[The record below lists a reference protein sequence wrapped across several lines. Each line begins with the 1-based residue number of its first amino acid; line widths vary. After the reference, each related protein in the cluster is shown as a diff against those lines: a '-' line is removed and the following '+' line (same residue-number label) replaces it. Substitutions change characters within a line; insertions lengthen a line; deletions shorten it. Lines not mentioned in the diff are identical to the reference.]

1 VTHDHPGKQWEAP
14 ITRLSDE
21 QWERVRPVL
30 EAQDPPRRR
39 GRKRVDPRGVLDAII
54 YRLNSRCPWN
64 ALPKQYPDDSSVHRT
79 YQRWQRLGVLT
90 KVLEILEE
98 RLVDGADTH
107 PPAAALGSRRSV
119 EPHHPS

>member
-1 VTHDHPGKQWEAP
+1 MTHDGPGRQWGEP

-30 EAQDPPRRR
+30 EQYDPPRRF

-54 YRLNSRCPWN
+54 YRLHSGCPWN

-98 RLVDGADTH
+98 RPVAGADTH
-107 PPAAALGSRRSV
+107 RPAATLGSRTSV
-119 EPHHPS
+119 EPHQPS